1 MKSYHPLC
9 LPARSR
15 LITTWRRSGIVILF
29 VTTTTAF
36 VGYTLYWQRYQRLVC
51 QRRITQ
57 QFHKIPGIHFYNL
70 QQLLLG
76 IKKCPSS
83 PLGCGRKETPPP
95 KWITNSWFL
104 LHNNAPAHRSVFD
117 QGFYSNNN
125 MTMLEHSPFS
135 PHLAPADFYLFPGPK
150 SALKG
155 RCFGDATDIIKNA
168 TEELKRLL
176 QNGFQ
181 ECFQQLDS
189 RWQKYTFGQENYFE
203 IKVAKVI
210 VLFYIVLSF
219 IVLIY
224 IVLSCIV
231 WFYIVL
237 IYIVWPYIVLY
248 CTVLQYLILYCLTL
262 YCFILYCLVLFN
274 IVLSYIVL
282 FYIVLSFIV
291 LIYIVLFYIV
301 LSFIVLIYIVLY
313 CFIFIVL

>member
-1 MKSYHPLC
+1 M
-9 LPARSR
+9 
-15 LITTWRRSGIVILF
+15 
-29 VTTTTAF
+29 
-36 VGYTLYWQRYQRLVC
+36 
-51 QRRITQ
+51 
-57 QFHKIPGIHFYNL
+57 
-70 QQLLLG
+70 LLG

-231 WFYIVL
+231 LFYIVLIYIVLFYVVLSFIVLIYIVLSCIVWFYIVL

-248 CTVLQYLILYCLTL
+248 CTVL
-262 YCFILYCLVLFN
+262 
-274 IVLSYIVL
+274 
-282 FYIVLSFIV
+282 
-291 LIYIVLFYIV
+291 
-301 LSFIVLIYIVLY
+301 
-313 CFIFIVL
+313 